1 MRLLTDLALLLRIT
15 RSHGLMR
22 RYFVVNGFDGAL
34 TMLGLSMGFYVSNEA
49 SIGVMLT
56 ACLGAAVALFMSGV
70 TSAFLS
76 EWEERKR
83 SLAELES
90 AMVADLSESVHAE
103 AARAVPFVIGLVNGL
118 APLSISVVIITPLIL
133 ARAGIDLP
141 LSALEATIALAF
153 IVIFLLG
160 VFLGHVGGGF
170 WLWSGLRTVLIAV
183 ATALIVIVVGGI

>member
-1 MRLLTDLALLLRIT
+1 MRLLTDLALLLRVT

-103 AARAVPFVIGLVNGL
+103 AARAVPFVIALVNGL
-118 APLSISVVIITPLIL
+118 APLIL

-141 LSALEATIALAF
+141 LSGLEATIALAF

-183 ATALIVIVVGGI
+183 ATALIVMVVGGI

>member
-103 AARAVPFVIGLVNGL
+103 AARAVPIVIALVNGL

-153 IVIFLLG
+153 VVIFLLG
-160 VFLGHVGGGF
+160 VFLGRVGGGF

-183 ATALIVIVVGGI
+183 ATALIVMAVGGI

>member
-15 RSHGLMR
+15 GSHGLMR

-83 SLAELES
+83 SLAELET

-103 AARAVPFVIGLVNGL
+103 AARAVPFVIALVNGL

-141 LSALEATIALAF
+141 LSGLEATIALAF

-183 ATALIVIVVGGI
+183 ATALIVMVVGGI